1 MRSLRTSAIRMTK
14 YAMEAAGIRIEFTRR
29 EDRYAHRIMAI
40 DVGAFVPLLESVE
53 GEANDDWPLSP
64 PWQEVHC
71 EPRTGGVQV
80 ALTVGKAGK
89 SHWSASFELDPAG
102 SLTVDVACR
111 TATAPIRL
119 GSAYLLHTP
128 FAIDATHGQARLAE
142 RWILQPAAGEEAS
155 KIELGESATSFSI
168 SPVFHPAGTWPRTIR
183 WKYAIAPAMK

>member
-1 MRSLRTSAIRMTK
+1 MAEPILIQSA
-14 YAMEAAGIRIEFTRR
+14 GLCVEFTRQR
-29 EDRYAHRIMAI
+29 DRFSHRVLADDAGKRI
-40 DVGAFVPLLESVE
+40 PLLESLE
-53 GEANDDWPLSP
+53 GEANDDWPVSP

-71 EPRTGGVQV
+71 EQRPGGVQV

-119 GSAYLLHTP
+119 GSAYLSLGP

-142 RWILQPAAGEEAS
+142 RWILQLAAGEAAS
-155 KIELGESATSFSI
+155 KIELGESASLISI
-168 SPVFHPAGTWPRTIR
+168 GPIFDLAGSWPRTIR
-183 WKYAIAPAMK
+183 WKFATAPAVD